1 MAVRFTP
8 TFTQADVRRLVLLKA
23 KRMEEAVLSR
33 LQQIGEQFV
42 SDARSDGSYTDQ
54 TGNLR
59 SSIGYVILKDG
70 VQLELSGFEVKKE
83 GAEGSQ
89 RGKAL
94 ADQIATDY
102 PRGFVLIVVAGME
115 YAAAVEAKGYDV
127 LTMSSLKAASDL
139 KKAMQR
145 IQQRA

>member
-1 MAVRFTP
+1 MAVSFTP
-8 TFTQADVRRLVLLKA
+8 QFTPADVRRLVLQRA
-23 KRMEEAVLSR
+23 KRLEEAVLSR

-42 SDARSDGSYTDQ
+42 SDAREDGTYTDQ

-70 VQLELSGFEVKKE
+70 VQIEGEGFETVKDGSA
-83 GAEGSQ
+83 GAA

-94 ADQIATDY
+94 AEEIAADY

-127 LTMSSLKAASDL
+127 LTMSSVKAVSDL
-139 KKAMQR
+139 KKAMER
-145 IQQRA
+145 IQARA